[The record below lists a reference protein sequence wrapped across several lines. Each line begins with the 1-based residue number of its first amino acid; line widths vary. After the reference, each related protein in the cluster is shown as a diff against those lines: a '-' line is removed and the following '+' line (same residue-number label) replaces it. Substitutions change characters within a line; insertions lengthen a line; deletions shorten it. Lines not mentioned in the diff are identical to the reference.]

1 MTSQV
6 KYDQS
11 ACCSPSWLIRLR
23 GGEGGGGGGGGGG
36 VQSLPALT
44 LHSQVQCQLQ
54 WLESLCRVETTTGEL
69 GELELRRRVEV
80 MAEIQTQ
87 HFLISLILIFTSE
100 IGPFWLE
107 IVGYLISVL
116 NRLGQKRN
124 LSQWDLK
131 NIWILVVTDKE

>member
-1 MTSQV
+1 
-6 KYDQS
+6 
-11 ACCSPSWLIRLR
+11 
-23 GGEGGGGGGGGGG
+23 
-36 VQSLPALT
+36 
-44 LHSQVQCQLQ
+44 
-54 WLESLCRVETTTGEL
+54 
-69 GELELRRRVEV
+69 
-80 MAEIQTQ
+80 MADLNST
-87 HFLISLILIFTSE
+87 FSDKPNTDFTSE